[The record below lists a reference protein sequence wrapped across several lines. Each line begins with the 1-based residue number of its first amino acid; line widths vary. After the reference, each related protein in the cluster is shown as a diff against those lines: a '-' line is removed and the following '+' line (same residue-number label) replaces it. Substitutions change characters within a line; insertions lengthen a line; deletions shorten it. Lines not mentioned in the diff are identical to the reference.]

1 MQSVYVYPGSFKL
14 NEQIQTKI
22 DIYKQLFCERA
33 FTVQYVMTKLQ
44 YLLEEGYIKKDDKM
58 VFGIPGEQYLYY
70 INDIFAN
77 EITKIDY
84 SKTRGVFLMFAKQQI
99 GETNN
104 ENV

>member
-1 MQSVYVYPGSFKL
+1 MQNVHLYPGSFEL
-14 NEQIQTKI
+14 NEQVQTKI
-22 DIYKQLFCERA
+22 DVYKQLFCERA
-33 FTVQYVMTKLQ
+33 LTIQYILMKLQ
-44 YLLEEGYIKKDDKM
+44 YLLENGYIKKDDKM
-58 VFGIPGEQYLYY
+58 VFGKVGEQCLYY

>member
-1 MQSVYVYPGSFKL
+1 MQNVYLYPGSFKS
-14 NEQIQTKI
+14 NEQVQTKI
-22 DIYKQLFCERA
+22 DVYKQLFSERA
-33 FTVQYVMTKLQ
+33 LTIQYIMKKLQ
-44 YLLEEGYIKKDDKM
+44 YLLENGYIKKDDKM
-58 VFGIPGEQYLYY
+58 VFGKVGEQCLYY

-99 GETNN
+99 RETNN

>member
-1 MQSVYVYPGSFKL
+1 MQNVHLYPGSFKS
-14 NEQIQTKI
+14 NEQVQTKI
-22 DIYKQLFCERA
+22 DVYKQLFCKRA
-33 FTVQYVMTKLQ
+33 LTIQYIMTKLQ
-44 YLLEEGYIKKDDKM
+44 YLLENGYIKKDDKM
-58 VFGIPGEQYLYY
+58 VFGKVGEQCLYY